1 MPEISIINIIDVPA
15 GSQDQAIAVR
25 ERYANFFRAQ
35 PGFVGSTFFRASDPA
50 SPRRYI
56 NIVVWDSNES
66 YEAVVA
72 AAADGDMKV
81 LGDGFPEPIA
91 ISPGRYE
98 IIGT

>member
-1 MPEISIINIIDVPA
+1 MPEISVINIIDVPE
-15 GSQDQAIAVR
+15 GSGDQAIAVR
-25 ERYANFFRAQ
+25 ERYANYFRTQ
-35 PGFVGSTFFRASDPA
+35 PGFVSSTFYRSSNPK

-72 AAADGDMKV
+72 AATGGEMKV
-81 LGDGFPEPIA
+81 LGDGFPEPIV